1 MAAQLL
7 RQLFQPLLL
16 QSASPMVSCGEKH
29 LAWGRGSPSGR
40 PQRRARSPPPRRGCG
55 SVAAGSAPDCRGCL
69 GKVLPCLWA
78 LGAGRGAARRPLA
91 GLWMGLALPRPGLV
105 PAAALRCG
113 EPAAGRA
120 AGSPVALVTAGRRY
134 YGKEAG
140 ALGRAG
146 RSREKVANA
155 GLASSL
161 SAAAVPGAVRGG
173 VLHRRVPYA
182 VTKLPGFRL
191 PGERSV
197 PWGPAGR
204 NAEGPRLELK
214 LAEKDC
220 SAVPCQPRGKPPSVA
235 GGAQL

>member
-1 MAAQLL
+1 MGRSILL
-7 RQLFQPLLL
+7 GVGGPPRADPSEGRGALPRAGGAGP
-16 QSASPMVSCGEKH
+16 SRPAPPRIAGGV
-29 LAWGRGSPSGR
+29 WGRCCPAFGLWE
-40 PQRRARSPPPRRGCG
+40 RAVGQPGGPWPGCG
-55 SVAAGSAPDCRGCL
+55 WGRRCLGPGWCPRLPCAAGSQQRGEL
-69 GKVLPCLWA
+69 
-78 LGAGRGAARRPLA
+78 RE
-91 GLWMGLALPRPGLV
+91 
-105 PAAALRCG
+105 AAACR
-113 EPAAGRA
+113 
-120 AGSPVALVTAGRRY
+120 SPVALVTAGRRY

-155 GLASSL
+155 GLGSSL

-173 VLHRRVPYA
+173 VLHRHVPYA